1 MAPIAPVG
9 ASSSKEKNALLGEKV
24 ASCQGEALAA
34 KSARSS
40 ASSLT
45 SATQSYLRD
54 GPRAL
59 KGFCLIACGTA
70 IVVSCFEIAGNL
82 LDPFHIILCLYA
94 AVFAFIGFC
103 LEGTSLVCTRMFKW
117 RIEHWMRIL
126 ARVWGRGVFYLLIA
140 GMQFAESGFAAFVA
154 GTLLLMA
161 AIASFGVSCYSSRKL
176 NALHKAL
183 KRDYCSSKDEASLR
197 KAFKRMDTD
206 NSGYLE
212 KEELAVVAKDLGLDI
227 RPGEMVAIFDL
238 LDADKNGKISFDEF
252 KAWWSG
258 QKEVDHAWV

>member
-1 MAPIAPVG
+1 M
-9 ASSSKEKNALLGEKV
+9 
-24 ASCQGEALAA
+24 
-34 KSARSS
+34 
-40 ASSLT
+40 
-45 SATQSYLRD
+45 
-54 GPRAL
+54 
-59 KGFCLIACGTA
+59 
-70 IVVSCFEIAGNL
+70 
-82 LDPFHIILCLYA
+82 
-94 AVFAFIGFC
+94 
-103 LEGTSLVCTRMFKW
+103 
-117 RIEHWMRIL
+117 
-126 ARVWGRGVFYLLIA
+126 FYLLIA